1 MAVYADARRTL
12 AGDAGSHETHRRIN
26 AEIAQEKAAALGRAG
41 ERLEAALAHVS
52 SLGRRLDTAGDPA
65 EQARL
70 LGEYET
76 ARVRALHARLAL
88 VIQREALGLRHHRS
102 STSSFP
108 SRPGAPRPGPRSRRG
123 RPRRRDASACSTQAP
138 GTIALIWNP
147 DAETMPRAARERLQL
162 ERLRDTLRW
171 VGERVAFHRERLGP
185 ATVGALS
192 DLAGLPFV
200 RKTDLREQYPFGLLA
215 VPRREVARIHASS
228 GTKGKPTVAAYTAG
242 DLDVWREVM
251 ARALTAAGARRGDLL
266 HVAFGYG
273 LFTGGLGFHDGAE
286 RVGMTVVPVSS
297 GNTARHHLL
306 LQDFKPDVIAAT
318 PSFALH
324 LAETLAD
331 QGGKPRELG
340 LRVGVF
346 GAEPWTDG
354 IRTALERAF
363 DLQAF
368 DIYGLSEIIG
378 PGVAGECE
386 ARDGLHIADDHF
398 LPEIIDPA
406 SGTVLPPG
414 REGELVFTTVTKR
427 AMPLVRYRTGDIT
440 TLTMDPCRCGRTS
453 ARMARVKGR
462 SDDMLIVKGVNLYP
476 SEIERTLLAVE
487 ELAPHYQLVVDR
499 AADPGAARGAGRART
514 GADRAL
520 RGLRP
525 RPSRDRLAAAARD
538 RAAPAGDGPERRA
551 HDRGPSHNPSIRRQG
566 GACDRARVGVS

>member
-1 MAVYADARRTL
+1 M
-12 AGDAGSHETHRRIN
+12 
-26 AEIAQEKAAALGRAG
+26 
-41 ERLEAALAHVS
+41 
-52 SLGRRLDTAGDPA
+52 
-65 EQARL
+65 
-70 LGEYET
+70 
-76 ARVRALHARLAL
+76 
-88 VIQREALGLRHHRS
+88 
-102 STSSFP
+102 
-108 SRPGAPRPGPRSRRG
+108 
-123 RPRRRDASACSTQAP
+123 
-138 GTIALIWNP
+138 IWNP
-147 DAETMPRAARERLQL
+147 EAEAMPQAARERLQL
-162 ERLRDTLRW
+162 QRLQDTIRW
-171 VGERVAFHRERLGP
+171 AIEHVPFHRDRLGG
-185 ATVGALS
+185 ATVRRLA
-192 DLAGLPFV
+192 DLASLPFV

-228 GTKGKPTVAAYTAG
+228 GTKGKPTVAAYTAV
-242 DLDVWREVM
+242 DLDLWREVM
-251 ARALTAAGARRGDLL
+251 ARALTAAGTRRGDLL
-266 HVAFGYG
+266 HIAFGYG

-324 LAETLAD
+324 LAETLAE
-331 QGGKPRELG
+331 QGGKPRDLG
-340 LRVGVF
+340 LRVGIF

-354 IRTALERAF
+354 IRIAIERAF
-363 DLQAF
+363 GLSAF

-440 TLTMDPCRCGRTS
+440 TLTVEPCRCGRTS

-476 SEIERTLLAVE
+476 SEVERTLLAVE
-487 ELAPHYQLVVDR
+487 DLAPHYQLVVDR
-499 AADPGAARGAGRART
+499 GATLARLEVQVEPAPELIARCGGFAADHPEIAS
-514 GADRAL
+514 L
-520 RGLRP
+520 R
-525 RPSRDRLAAAARD
+525 
-538 RAAPAGDGPERRA
+538 RRA
-551 HDRGPSHNPSIRRQG
+551 TEQLRQATGLGVELTIVAPRTIPRSEGKAVRVIERG
-566 GACDRARVGVS
+566 